1 MAESNLIIEEML
13 NKGVHFGYSRSS
25 RHPKMKDFLFE
36 LKNSAE
42 IFDIK
47 KTEQKLN
54 EAMEFIKS
62 LGKEQKKILFVGT
75 KAEIKKIIEKSAKE
89 ISMPYVNE
97 RWIGGTLTNF
107 KIIKAR
113 INYMNDLIK
122 KRESGDL
129 EKYTKKERLDIEKE
143 IIGLKRYFSG
153 LEILES
159 LPSALIAVD
168 SKQEKNAVAEA
179 NHISA
184 PVVAIMNSD
193 CNPEKINYFI
203 PGNDNS
209 VSSVEYLLGKL
220 VEAYKDGLKECNI
233 QQ

>member
-1 MAESNLIIEEML
+1 ML

-36 LKNSAE
+36 LKNNTE

-62 LGKEQKKILFVGT
+62 LGKEQKKILFVAT
-75 KAEIKKIIEKSAKE
+75 KAEMKKIIEKSAKE
-89 ISMPYVNE
+89 IAMPYVNE

-107 KIIKAR
+107 KIIRAR

-122 KRESGDL
+122 KRESGEF
-129 EKYTKKERLDIEKE
+129 EKYTKKEQLDIKKKV
-143 IIGLKRYFSG
+143 IDLKRYFIG
-153 LEILES
+153 LETLES
-159 LPSALIAVD
+159 LPSALIVVD
-168 SKQEKNAVAEA
+168 SKEERNAVAEA
-179 NHISA
+179 NNISV

-193 CNPEKINYFI
+193 CDPEKINYVI
-203 PGNDNS
+203 SANDNS

-220 VEAYKDGLKECNI
+220 VEAYKDGLSMKQEAEI
-233 QQ
+233 V